1 MYWLQQLL
9 LVPVLLAGV
18 DLVSQA
24 ERHAL
29 GLGPDADV
37 AWKGNENGISQIK
50 SNLLL
55 KILVTIHKPG
65 LVNQGKL
72 N

>member
-1 MYWLQQLL
+1 MFGKSCSLGLYWLLLLQLL

-24 ERHAL
+24 EGHPL

-37 AWKGNENGISQIK
+37 AWKGK
-50 SNLLL
+50 
-55 KILVTIHKPG
+55 
-65 LVNQGKL
+65 
-72 N
+72 